1 MSGCLTA
8 NYQRDPQGDLLH
20 HRMKRDFQHFGIQGC
35 MPQHVMVSN
44 HKKGSQ
50 KKSIP
55 ILLLKNALGCAVE
68 IVSGCY
74 VYGGRWV
81 AWLRNNPE
89 LLGSAPR
96 HNQLPS
102 LISHIS
108 QSCPWILQH
117 LTSTLLELRTSSK
130 LKYSLGILPSKVVFY
145 HFFFPFYF
153 VRNGGSRKEWHCL
166 VTDSAR
172 HFVTLTCPQS
182 PPRSAQALFTF
193 GMQVFT
199 TDVAIYLHLLFVK
212 VAP

>member
-1 MSGCLTA
+1 
-8 NYQRDPQGDLLH
+8 
-20 HRMKRDFQHFGIQGC
+20 MKRDFQHFGIQGC
-35 MPQHVMVSN
+35 FPEHVMVSSQ
-44 HKKGSQ
+44 KKGSQ
-50 KKSIP
+50 NKSIP
-55 ILLLKNALGCAVE
+55 FLLLDSLGCVVE

-130 LKYSLGILPSKVVFY
+130 SKYSLWILPSKVVFY

-153 VRNGGSRKEWHCL
+153 VRSGGTRKEWHCL

-172 HFVTLTCPQS
+172 HFVTLTCPQ
-182 PPRSAQALFTF
+182 PPHRPAQAPFTF
-193 GMQVFT
+193 SMQVFT

>member
-1 MSGCLTA
+1 MLVWLSDGQLSKRSSRGSSSPQDEARFSALWDSG
-8 NYQRDPQGDLLH
+8 
-20 HRMKRDFQHFGIQGC
+20 M
-35 MPQHVMVSN
+35 HVMVSN
-44 HKKGSQ
+44 QKKGSQ

-55 ILLLKNALGCAVE
+55 ILLLKNSLWCAVE

-130 LKYSLGILPSKVVFY
+130 SKYSLWILPSKVVFY

-153 VRNGGSRKEWHCL
+153 VRSGGSRKEWHCL

-172 HFVTLTCPQS
+172 HFVTLTCSQS
-182 PPRSAQALFTF
+182 PPRPAQAPFTF
-193 GMQVFT
+193 SMQVFT